1 MSDDLRALAERWL
14 AADPD
19 PDTQAELAALL
30 EHDPAELERRFSD
43 RLRFGTAGLRG
54 RLGAGPNAMNRVV
67 ARMAASALA
76 DVLLARE
83 EVAGGM
89 AVGYDARRKSDLF
102 AHDTARV
109 LAGRGIPV
117 HLLDQPLPT
126 PLLAFTVRHR
136 GCGAGVMVTAS
147 HNPPADNGYKV
158 YWGDGAQ
165 IVPPLDHLI
174 EERMAAT
181 SPISD
186 GDLGPAAS
194 SGPEQLEGVESL
206 DVDAVVEAYLEATIG
221 AQRAPRAAPSVAYT
235 ALHGVGGSIVSLAFR
250 RAGLDPP
257 VPVRAQHEPD
267 GSFPTVVFPNPEEPG
282 ALDLVLDLARSTQAA
297 LVVANDPDADRLAV
311 AVADTGSPGGYRL
324 LSGDELGVL
333 LGDLRIGQTSG
344 QDRLVASSLVSSSLL
359 GAVAADARVAHRETL
374 TGFKWIMRAAAD
386 APGRRLVYGY
396 EEALGY
402 AVSEAVRDKDGISAA
417 VAVVELAAEL
427 AADGRTLLDRL
438 DELSERFGV
447 HATAQVSPRFDDDP
461 GRVRSV
467 MDTLRITPP
476 AALAGSPV
484 TSAEDFLTHDRPA
497 DLLRWRTADGDRII
511 VRPSGTEPKV
521 KCYLEVIVPVEGD
534 GLEGARRLAGARL
547 EALSGDVRTLLAAD

>member
-1 MSDDLRALAERWL
+1 MTDALRALAEQWM

-19 PDTQAELAALL
+19 AETREEVDALL
-30 EHDPAELERRFSD
+30 AGDAAELERRFSD
-43 RLRFGTAGLRG
+43 RLTFGTAGLRG
-54 RLGAGPNAMNRVV
+54 RLGAGPNAMNRVM
-67 ARMAASALA
+67 ARMAASSLA
-76 DVLLARE
+76 DVLLTRD
-83 EVAGGM
+83 EVAGGV
-89 AVGYDARRKSDLF
+89 AVGYDARHKSDLF

-109 LAGRGIPV
+109 LARRGIPV
-117 HLLDQPLPT
+117 HLLDHPLPT

-165 IVPPLDHLI
+165 IVPPIDRLI
-174 EERMAAT
+174 EERIAAT

-186 GDLGPAAS
+186 GDLGPAA
-194 SGPEQLEGVESL
+194 PTPPQHLDGVEIL
-206 DVDAVVEAYLEATIG
+206 DVDETVEAYLDATIG
-221 AQRAPRAAPSVAYT
+221 SRRSPRPGPKVAYT
-235 ALHGVGGSIVSLAFR
+235 ALHGVGGHIVSLAFR

-257 VPVRAQHEPD
+257 VPVPAQQEPD

-282 ALDLVLDLARSTQAA
+282 ALDLVLDLARSHQAG

-311 AVADTGSPGGYRL
+311 AVADPGSEGGYRL
-324 LSGDELGVL
+324 LTGDELGVL
-333 LGDLRIGQTSG
+333 LGDLRIRHTSG
-344 QDRLVASSLVSSSLL
+344 EDRLVANSLVSSSLL
-359 GAVAADARVAHRETL
+359 GALAGEAGVAHRETL
-374 TGFKWIMRAAAD
+374 TGFKWIMRAAAEAD
-386 APGRRLVYGY
+386 GRRLIYGY

-417 VAVVELAAEL
+417 VAVVDLAAEL

-438 DELSERFGV
+438 DELSARFGL

-461 GRVRSV
+461 GRVEAV
-467 MDTLRITPP
+467 MSGLRTTPPDTL
-476 AALAGSPV
+476 AGCAV
-484 TSAEDFLTHDRPA
+484 TSAEDFLTHDQPA

-534 GLEGARRLAGARL
+534 GLQAARRLAGARL
-547 EALSGDVRTLLAAD
+547 ESLSGDVRALLAAD